1 MSKENLDPAVEDI
14 TQPEQVPLSEADHN
28 QSSLE
33 EPRDLSLDDKYLSE
47 MAAPAGFRSGFVSL
61 TGRPN
66 VGKSTLLNQ
75 ILDEHVSI
83 VSNKAQTTRSDIKGV
98 YTSDTHQIVFVDTPG
113 ISKPVSELG
122 KSLNRSALG
131 ASDDVDLVCFIV
143 DGNSGFG
150 KGDRFVAAKLD
161 PANTVCVLN
170 KIDGVKPEKILAQ
183 LSELAELNFSSYYA
197 VSAWTGK
204 GVDDLVE
211 YLKSRM
217 AEGPLWFPKEARTD
231 RGDGFRV
238 AELVREQLLRVAEKE
253 LPHSIA
259 TRLVSWEWPRIKV
272 EILVERES
280 QKPIVIGKNG
290 SVLKQ
295 VGINVRKKLDKGA
308 YLELVVKVRKNWQE
322 DADAISEFGY

>member
-1 MSKENLDPAVEDI
+1 MSNP
-14 TQPEQVPLSEADHN
+14 
-28 QSSLE
+28 
-33 EPRDLSLDDKYLSE
+33 DLK
-47 MAAPAGFRSGFVSL
+47 APPGFRSGFVSL

-98 YTSDTHQIVFVDTPG
+98 FTDDKYQIVFVDTPG

-122 KSLNRSALG
+122 KSLNKSAFG
-131 ASDDVDLVCFIV
+131 ASDEVDLVCLVI

-150 KGDRFVAAKLD
+150 RGDRYVAAKLD

-170 KIDGVKPEKILAQ
+170 KIDGVKPERILAQ
-183 LSELAELNFSSYYA
+183 LSELAELDFSSYYP

-204 GVDDLVE
+204 GVKDLVDHI
-211 YLKSRM
+211 KSRM
-217 AEGPLWFPKEARTD
+217 PEGPLWFPREMKTD

-295 VGINVRKKLDKGA
+295 VGINVRKKLDPGA
-308 YLELVVKVRKNWQE
+308 YLELVVKVRKDWQ
-322 DADAISEFGY
+322 DDSDAISEFGY